1 MPELTALTVHAY
13 DIATGAHLSRL
24 PYTSCSWTDSINEPG
39 SMSVS
44 IDYSLTAVRQGIRDM
59 LKCWRVTL
67 AVQRGAKVLHAGPLT
82 DFDWDAE
89 TRRLSLTCGGGLT
102 LLTKRLAINARLKDA
117 WNDRS
122 VLTDEQH
129 AAGDLAFTV
138 TGSYPD
144 IIRGLAAE
152 AMKWGSLPIALPQTE
167 GGTYTR
173 TWYAWDL
180 ATVADRIDDI
190 TGLED
195 GPEIRFDPRTTDAGS
210 LVYDLT
216 CRQEIVDHEWNMNA
230 IVPGQRV
237 IYQGLSGSGSSM
249 TGQVWLT
256 GGKDDDRTLMCRRTS
271 GLDTAGTLLMTAD
284 TSHTTVS
291 DLKTLQQCAIG
302 DLERHAWPDET
313 HKLKIGEEYDIHV
326 GDTIDLTIED
336 DYIGLTTLSLRATD
350 INGDASSDW
359 LTIQA
364 QERTCQ

>member
-1 MPELTALTVHAY
+1 MPNLTALTVHAY

-24 PYTSCSWTDSINEPG
+24 PYTACSWTDSINEPG

-44 IDYSLTAVRQGIRDM
+44 IDYSLTAVTQGIRDM
-59 LKCWRVTL
+59 LKCWRVIL

-129 AAGDLAFTV
+129 AAGDLAFTL

-144 IIRGLAAE
+144 IIRGLVAE
-152 AMKWGSLPIALPQTE
+152 AMRWGTLPISLPATE
-167 GGTYTR
+167 GGSYTR

-180 ATVADRIDDI
+180 ATIADRIQDI
-190 TGLED
+190 TSLED
-195 GPEIRFDPRTTDAGS
+195 GPETRFDPRTADDGS
-210 LVYDLT
+210 LVYDLR
-216 CRQEIVDHEWNMNA
+216 CASEIMDHAWRWNA

-237 IYQGLSGSGSSM
+237 IYQGLSGDGSSM
-249 TGQVWLT
+249 TSQVWLT
-256 GGKDDDRTLMCRRTS
+256 GGKDDDKTLMCRRTS
-271 GLDTAGTLLMTAD
+271 GLDTTGMLLMTAD

-291 DLKTLQQCAIG
+291 YMKTLQQCAIG
-302 DLERHAWPDET
+302 GLERHAWPAET
-313 HKLKIGEEYDIHV
+313 HKLKVGEEHDVRV
-326 GDTIDLTIED
+326 GDTIDLTIGD
-336 DYIGLTTLSLRATD
+336 DYMGVTTLNLRATD
-350 INGDASSDW
+350 ISGDASSDW
-359 LTIQA
+359 LTVQA
-364 QERTCQ
+364 QERTE